1 MSDKVFLGNL
11 VGDFEKSEPL
21 RKISRV
27 NIVVDSET
35 MVTAGDDSG
44 RTIEVTNP
52 WATQAMANEL
62 LARLRDVDYKP
73 YSATNALIDPAAEI
87 GDGVTVAGIYA
98 PLDVLNTTFDAA
110 CVAQIGAPEGD
121 EIDDEYPYTAK
132 NDRDITRKIAYTRSL
147 ITKTANDITLRVESL
162 DKAYSEVKVTLDGV
176 TVTDQSGT
184 TKIKGSSIE
193 TKTLYVDA
201 ANISGTL
208 TAVTVDSSTIK
219 GSTFASLLDA
229 NGNVGGEIKMQY
241 LYDGWV
247 AGGIR
252 LDDQGAGTADESR
265 HRMYVYTDTVLGT
278 PFALK
283 LKSAGNMSISSDSS
297 VFIKS
302 GQIHLNGT
310 VYING
315 VPLNIA

>member
-1 MSDKVFLGNL
+1 MSDKLYIGRR
-11 VGDFEKSEPL
+11 VGDFEKSEQPE
-21 RKISRV
+21 KISRV
-27 NIVVDSET
+27 NLIVDSET
-35 MVTAGDDSG
+35 MYTSGNDKG

-52 WATQAMANEL
+52 WGTQAMADDI
-62 LARLRDVDYKP
+62 LASVGSVSYKP
-73 YSATNALIDPAAEI
+73 FSASDALVDIAAEL
-87 GDGVTVAGIYA
+87 GDGVTVGGVY
-98 PLDVLNTTFDAA
+98 TTLAEYNFDINELCAA
-110 CVAQIGAPEGD
+110 RIGAPKSD
-121 EIDDEYPYTAK
+121 EIDDEYPYK
-132 NDRDITRKIAYTRSL
+132 SQYQRVIDRKLAYTRSL
-147 ITKTANDITLRVESL
+147 ITKTASEISLRVESL
-162 DKAYSEVKVTLDGV
+162 GSDYSELKVTLDGV

-184 TKIKGSSIE
+184 TLIKGSSIE
-193 TKTLYVDA
+193 TDTLRVNA
-201 ANISGTL
+201 ANVDGTL
-208 TAVTVDSSTIK
+208 TAVTVNSSTIK

-252 LDDQGAGTADESR
+252 LDDQGAGTADESQY
-265 HRMYVYTDTVLGT
+265 RMYVYTDTVLGT

-283 LKSAGNMSISSDSS
+283 LKSAGNMSLSSDSS
-297 VFIKS
+297 VYIKS